1 MFNELFLFFFI
12 VVVQSTHDF
21 SFFFFSSVAYA
32 EEIPFTKPAPI
43 DEMELKKQQKK
54 K

>member
-1 MFNELFLFFFI
+1 MFNELFFFVSLLLLYSQLTI
-12 VVVQSTHDF
+12 SL
-21 SFFFFSSVAYA
+21 FFFSSVAYA